1 MLTFDPEKSIAR
13 AQRVLPA
20 GGWTLLEAEQRQ
32 VILRAAAGMVES
44 DGVASSDERGALDQF
59 ATFLGLAKGSWKAW
73 GTRETLVADI
83 ARHTRDR
90 AFARHLF
97 VSTYLVGMSDGVL
110 MDSER
115 VFLDACSRAAGLDSR
130 ASDELERELHGIL
143 YEEVLEA
150 CVRDGDVS
158 ARERKILAAS
168 AKLLGLSDETAGT
181 IESAYRERVTR
192 GGMGAY

>member
-20 GGWTLLEAEQRQ
+20 GGWADLGPEARKL
-32 VILRAAAGMVES
+32 ILRAAAGMVAS
-44 DGVASSDERGALDQF
+44 DGPPTSDERRALEHF
-59 ATFLGLAKGSWKAW
+59 AEFLALPASSWTDW
-73 GTRETLVADI
+73 GTLEAL
-83 ARHTRDR
+83 ARDLAPHARDR
-90 AFARHLF
+90 ALARHLF

-115 VFLDACSRAAGLDSR
+115 GFLETCARALGLEPR
-130 ASDELERELHGIL
+130 VAEALEGELHGIL

-150 CVRDGDVS
+150 CVRDGEIS

-181 IESAYRERVTR
+181 IESAYRERTQR